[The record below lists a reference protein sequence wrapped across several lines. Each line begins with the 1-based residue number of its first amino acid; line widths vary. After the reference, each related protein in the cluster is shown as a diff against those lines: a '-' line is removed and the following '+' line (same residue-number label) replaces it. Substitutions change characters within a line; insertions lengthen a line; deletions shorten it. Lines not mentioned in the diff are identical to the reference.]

1 MPRAFRFRMERLL
14 DLRRHAEEGAR
25 RRLAEAMQEVQGQNR
40 RLLAMMQE
48 RDAGKAALRAMR
60 IRDLDLDRLR
70 LQEEWLGVLEGRIR
84 EGFDRLQDLVREEV
98 DRRRALTEAG
108 RAVKVL
114 ERLRDRRLREWA
126 RREER
131 EERNFLDEAAARR
144 EGVR

>member
-1 MPRAFRFRMERLL
+1 VPRAFRFRMERLL